1 MGKQETLETIWE
13 VPDELWERIEPIIL
27 EEDPPK
33 ARGRKRS
40 DPRQMLNGS
49 HHLPAAQRV
58 PMEPIAER
66 AWGRQHHS
74 SHLSTV
80 GGDGRLAPNVG
91 SPGGGVRRVGWRGL
105 GMAGG
110 RRSHGQ
116 GTFWGDLIGP
126 NPTDR
131 GKAGT
136 KRSLLV
142 DGEGGPLSIVVA
154 GANVHD
160 AKLLEATLDAIVV
173 ERPQPTEEEPQH
185 LCLDKGYDNPS
196 GRGAAAGHGY
206 REHIRRIGEEKLD
219 ASGDKRYPARRWV
232 VERTLAWLSKC
243 RAVLVR
249 YDKKAANYLGVLQLA
264 CALLWFRRQ
273 WRLAILR

>member
-40 DPRQMLNGS
+40 DPRIDAQR

-66 AWGRQHHS
+66 AWGRQLHS

-136 KRSLLV
+136 KHSLLV

-273 WRLAILR
+273 WPLAILR

>member
-1 MGKQETLETIWE
+1 MGKQETLETIWG

-40 DPRQMLNGS
+40 DPRQMLNGIIFRLRS
-49 HHLPAAQRV
+49 GCQWNRLPK
-58 PMEPIAER
+58 E
-66 AWGRQHHS
+66 
-74 SHLSTV
+74 L
-80 GGDGRLAPNVG
+80 GDGRLAPNVG
-91 SPGGGVRRVGWRGL
+91 SLGGGVRRVGWRGL

-206 REHIRRIGEEKLD
+206 REHIRRIGEEKLV
-219 ASGDKRYPARRWV
+219 ARGDKRYPARRWV

-264 CALLWFRRQ
+264 CALLWFPRQ

>member
-40 DPRQMLNGS
+40 DPRQMLNGIIFRLRS
-49 HHLPAAQRV
+49 GCQWNRLPKELGDDSTIHRTFQRWV
-58 PMEPIAER
+58 GTGVLHRM
-66 AWGRQHHS
+66 WG
-74 SHLSTV
+74 
-80 GGDGRLAPNVG
+80 
-91 SPGGGVRRVGWRGL
+91 PGGGVRRVGWRGL

-142 DGEGGPLSIVVA
+142 DGEGRPLEHCGCGSKRARCQAVGGDPGRHCGRTTTA
-154 GANVHD
+154 HRGG
-160 AKLLEATLDAIVV
+160 T
-173 ERPQPTEEEPQH
+173 PTPV
-185 LCLDKGYDNPS
+185 S
-196 GRGAAAGHGY
+196 GQR
-206 REHIRRIGEEKLD
+206 
-219 ASGDKRYPARRWV
+219 V
-232 VERTLAWLSKC
+232 
-243 RAVLVR
+243 
-249 YDKKAANYLGVLQLA
+249 
-264 CALLWFRRQ
+264 
-273 WRLAILR
+273 

>member
-40 DPRQMLNGS
+40 DPRQMLNGIIFRLRS
-49 HHLPAAQRV
+49 GCQWNRLPKELGDDSTIHRTFQR
-58 PMEPIAER
+58 
-66 AWGRQHHS
+66 W
-74 SHLSTV
+74 V
-80 GGDGRLAPNVG
+80 GT
-91 SPGGGVRRVGWRGL
+91 GVLHR
-105 GMAGG
+105 M
-110 RRSHGQ
+110 
-116 GTFWGDLIGP
+116 WGDLIGP

-185 LCLDKGYDNPS
+185 PCLDKGYDNPS

>member
-33 ARGRKRS
+33 ARAASALTHDRCSTASSSGC
-40 DPRQMLNGS
+40 
-49 HHLPAAQRV
+49 AQRV

-136 KRSLLV
+136 KRRWPRGDRPGHDHRESAVAHSSVEVLGAA
-142 DGEGGPLSIVVA
+142 DDIV
-154 GANVHD
+154 
-160 AKLLEATLDAIVV
+160 LETISKS
-173 ERPQPTEEEPQH
+173 EPQMH
-185 LCLDKGYDNPS
+185 
-196 GRGAAAGHGY
+196 
-206 REHIRRIGEEKLD
+206 
-219 ASGDKRYPARRWV
+219 
-232 VERTLAWLSKC
+232 
-243 RAVLVR
+243 
-249 YDKKAANYLGVLQLA
+249 
-264 CALLWFRRQ
+264 
-273 WRLAILR
+273 

>member
-27 EEDPPK
+27 EKDPPK
-33 ARGRKRS
+33 ARGRKRA
-40 DPRQMLNGS
+40 DPPTDAQW
-49 HHLPAAQRV
+49 HHLPPAQRV

-80 GGDGRLAPNVG
+80 GGGGCLAPNVG
-91 SPGGGVRRVGWRGL
+91 SPCGGVRRVGWRGL
-105 GMAGG
+105 GMAVG

-196 GRGAAAGHGY
+196 GRGAAADHGY

>member
-1 MGKQETLETIWE
+1 
-13 VPDELWERIEPIIL
+13 
-27 EEDPPK
+27 
-33 ARGRKRS
+33 
-40 DPRQMLNGS
+40 
-49 HHLPAAQRV
+49 
-58 PMEPIAER
+58 
-66 AWGRQHHS
+66 
-74 SHLSTV
+74 
-80 GGDGRLAPNVG
+80 
-91 SPGGGVRRVGWRGL
+91 
-105 GMAGG
+105 MAGG

-273 WRLAILR
+273 WRLAILGEFLSNYLKMADAWFPPPNPKGILLLGGTSPPDSSGPDPDVSGLWTPPKGF

>member
-13 VPDELWERIEPIIL
+13 VPDEERIEPIIL

-40 DPRQMLNGS
+40 DPRRCSTASSSGC
-49 HHLPAAQRV
+49 AAGANS
-58 PMEPIAER
+58 PIAER

-136 KRSLLV
+136 KRSLLAGWRGRPLEHCGCGSKRARPCQAV
-142 DGEGGPLSIVVA
+142 GGDP
-154 GANVHD
+154 
-160 AKLLEATLDAIVV
+160 
-173 ERPQPTEEEPQH
+173 
-185 LCLDKGYDNPS
+185 
-196 GRGAAAGHGY
+196 
-206 REHIRRIGEEKLD
+206 
-219 ASGDKRYPARRWV
+219 
-232 VERTLAWLSKC
+232 
-243 RAVLVR
+243 
-249 YDKKAANYLGVLQLA
+249 
-264 CALLWFRRQ
+264 
-273 WRLAILR
+273 